1 MMQRLY
7 EAAKSQIDLT
17 LDVSYLQKFDEISG
31 HLEGGKPK
39 TFHVLK
45 NQYDIS
51 DLKEDYTNLTVNII
65 N

>member
-1 MMQRLY
+1 MIQRLY

-17 LDVSYLQKFDEISG
+17 LDESYLEKFDEISG

-45 NQYDIS
+45 NRYEIP
-51 DLKEDYTNLTVNII
+51 DLKEDYTDLTVNII